1 MIIMTKMLIGME
13 IWKKDERGQIIT
25 ATATA
30 TNHFLRIIEI
40 TFGMR
45 QF

>member
-1 MIIMTKMLIGME
+1 MTKMLIGME
-13 IWKKDERGQIIT
+13 TRKIDETRQIR
-25 ATATA
+25 TATA

-40 TFGMR
+40 TFGKR